1 MAHTAALAGSHS
13 GKRTRDL
20 TEGNITKQL
29 ILFALPLILGNL
41 FQLLYNTVDTY
52 VVGNFV
58 SNAAFAAVGNTGPII
73 NTLIGFFGGFATGA
87 GVIIGQYFGAK
98 DEDMVRR
105 TVHTTVLITLLIG
118 AVFTLVGIWM
128 VPGMLR
134 LMNTPSDVFAE
145 ATTYLTIYFGGIMTL
160 MVYNVGSGILRAMGD
175 SKRPFYFLVVSALLN
190 VVLDLVFVLVFR
202 MGVAGVAWATVIS
215 QGVSATLVILTLC
228 CSSGWQRLSLRYMR
242 IDGAI
247 LKKILRVGMPMAVQ
261 MAITSFSNVFVQ
273 SYINRFGTDF
283 MSGWTAYNKIDQ
295 FVMLPM
301 MNISMA
307 STTFVSQNLGAG
319 KKDRARRGAHT
330 AFAMSSV
337 CSLLLMAP
345 VMVFAPSLVVFFNNQ
360 SAEVVRYGTELL
372 RLMTPFYLLCGINQ
386 IYAGAL
392 RGAGKSTVP
401 MIITL
406 SSFVAFRQVYL
417 AIAAPFENYLL
428 TAFSYPAGW
437 LMCSLLILIYYRR
450 SGWLHTD
457 LIRPDNQKTKET
469 V

>member
-1 MAHTAALAGSHS
+1 MAHTAAVAGSHS

-98 DEDMVRR
+98 DEDKVRR

-175 SKRPFYFLVVSALLN
+175 SRRPFYFLVVSALLN

-247 LKKILRVGMPMAVQ
+247 LKRSCAWACLWPSRWPSPPSPTCSCSPISTASAPTLCRAGRPTTRS
-261 MAITSFSNVFVQ
+261 TS
-273 SYINRFGTDF
+273 
-283 MSGWTAYNKIDQ
+283 
-295 FVMLPM
+295 
-301 MNISMA
+301 
-307 STTFVSQNLGAG
+307 
-319 KKDRARRGAHT
+319 
-330 AFAMSSV
+330 SS
-337 CSLLLMAP
+337 CSP
-345 VMVFAPSLVVFFNNQ
+345 
-360 SAEVVRYGTELL
+360 
-372 RLMTPFYLLCGINQ
+372 
-386 IYAGAL
+386 
-392 RGAGKSTVP
+392 
-401 MIITL
+401 
-406 SSFVAFRQVYL
+406 
-417 AIAAPFENYLL
+417 
-428 TAFSYPAGW
+428 
-437 LMCSLLILIYYRR
+437 
-450 SGWLHTD
+450 
-457 LIRPDNQKTKET
+457 
-469 V
+469 